1 VFYIAFMPE
10 LPRPS
15 LRLID
20 DRQVRTDPRVL
31 QDFARV
37 CRQMGILDPDTGLI
51 RSPQRDQPHLSS

>member
-1 VFYIAFMPE
+1 MPE